1 MRETFIF
8 KTNASLNPVL
18 AELAELQRL
27 AFVGAAVSIGAVSF
41 RQPLATNEPLHLTRS
56 VLVLT
61 LRLQNTR
68 AAGQNP
74 PPSTDG
80 KCAAYK

>member
-27 AFVGAAVSIGAVSF
+27 AITGAAVSIAAVSF
-41 RQPLATNEPLHLTRS
+41 RQLLATNEPLHLTRA
-56 VLVLT
+56 VWF
-61 LRLQNTR
+61 
-68 AAGQNP
+68 
-74 PPSTDG
+74 
-80 KCAAYK
+80 